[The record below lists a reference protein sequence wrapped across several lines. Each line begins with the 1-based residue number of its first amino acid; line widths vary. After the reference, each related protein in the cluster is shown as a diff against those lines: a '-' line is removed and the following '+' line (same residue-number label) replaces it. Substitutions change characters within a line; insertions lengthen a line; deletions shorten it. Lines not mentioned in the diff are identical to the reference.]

1 MNAPPPIPSPEQ
13 SETPSPEPAPVA
25 QQEPPSVPEL
35 FMAFAKV
42 SLAGFGGVL
51 AWSRR
56 MMVKN
61 AIG

>member
-1 MNAPPPIPSPEQ
+1 MNSPPPIPSVN
-13 SETPSPEPAPVA
+13 PSPSPAQLAPAAPV
-25 QQEPPSVPEL
+25 PPPNLAEF

-56 MMVKN
+56 MM
-61 AIG
+61 IEERR